1 YSESWYERSS
11 NAYFLGD
18 FINLEASVVR
28 ANHVPLRVFVESC
41 AATLGPSGEA
51 LLTTI
56 LRCMMDA
63 KLTESRSR
71 FMSRIQDD
79 KLQFQIEAFRFEQDS
94 SGMIYIT
101 CHLKATT
108 TSSPTDTMNK
118 ACSFVK
124 VTNSWTAVNGDNQV
138 CGCCEIS
145 CVMRKGR
152 SLDTDGIVPHFTP
165 SKCVW
170 KFVNYCDRIALTNM
184 MHLVYSVPKM
194 YTPIQKF
201 GVDMI

>member
-1 YSESWYERSS
+1 
-11 NAYFLGD
+11 
-18 FINLEASVVR
+18 
-28 ANHVPLRVFVESC
+28 
-41 AATLGPSGEA
+41 
-51 LLTTI
+51 
-56 LRCMMDA
+56 MMDA

-152 SLDTDGIVPHFTP
+152 SLDTDDSTLEDEATIGPIFIHERLPMEDEHLLQIQESSQVSSQHAGGGWTN
-165 SKCVW
+165 SRE
-170 KFVNYCDRIALTNM
+170 NY
-184 MHLVYSVPKM
+184 
-194 YTPIQKF
+194 
-201 GVDMI
+201 